1 MFTKGFDAIG
11 TSIAGF
17 RILNIPIIISELR
30 SNVPTARNMLIY
42 EIHIWSIW
50 VSAIRWDGSKDSR
63 S

>member
-17 RILNIPIIISELR
+17 RILNLSISELG
-30 SNVPTARNMLIY
+30 SNVPTARNMSIY

-50 VSAIRWDGSKDSR
+50 VSSIRWDGWSKD
-63 S
+63 